1 MDKRRSYDDLGD
13 LELDADVAA
22 MVEAATDQAERD
34 VEQRRADRQEV
45 RVNFRWGARQLD
57 VVQQAADL
65 AGVPYQSYLKQVVFR
80 QAMED
85 LRTARATTEPEYGD
99 DRTPPRPLQLVTRQ
113 SQGR

>member
-13 LELDADVAA
+13 LELDAEVAA
-22 MVEAATDQAERD
+22 MVESATEQAERD

-45 RVNFRWGARQLD
+45 RVNFRWGARQLE
-57 VVQQAADL
+57 VVQQAAEL

-85 LRTARATTEPEYGD
+85 LRNAHDIHEPDYGD
-99 DRTPPRPLQLVTRQ
+99 DRSKPVPLRLVSRQ
-113 SQGR
+113 G